1 MTWMKAADMRSLPRA
16 ARHERR
22 VQVIRLRES
31 GLTYEAIAE
40 QVGLSRTGVF
50 DICKRHKHG
59 GEPALYDAP
68 SGRRLGQGRALQGW
82 HEWFVRK
89 LIEDKTPDQLDLPQA
104 LWSRAAVGEL
114 IEQELGI
121 HLSVRGVGGYLKR
134 WGFTPQKPLRK
145 AYEQSPEAVH
155 KWLEQDYPAI
165 AARARREGAEIHWGD
180 ESGLRSDD
188 VRGRGYAPAG
198 HTPQVRVNHRRHAL
212 SYISTVTNEGRMRWM
227 IFDGALD
234 AKLLIDF
241 MERLVRDVDRKIYLI
256 LDNLRVHHA
265 RPVKAWLAEHRE
277 AIDVH
282 YLPSYSPELN
292 PNELLNA
299 EVKRVVTRQAPARTK
314 QQLLQAASR
323 HLRSVQRRPERIRR
337 FFRHAPVQYAA

>member
-31 GLTYEAIAE
+31 GLTYEAIGE

-50 DICKRHKHG
+50 DICKRHKQG
-59 GEPALYDAP
+59 GEQALYDAP

-82 HEWFVRK
+82 HEWFVRE
-89 LIEDKTPDQLDLPQA
+89 LIEDKTPDQLDLPHA

-121 HLSVRGVGGYLKR
+121 RLSVRGVGGYLKR

-155 KWLEQDYPAI
+155 KWLEQDYPAL
-165 AARARREGAEIHWGD
+165 AARARQEGAEIHWGD

-188 VRGRGYAPAG
+188 VRGRSYAPAG

-265 RPVKAWLAEHRE
+265 RQVKAWLAEHHE

-314 QQLLQAASR
+314 PQLLRAASR